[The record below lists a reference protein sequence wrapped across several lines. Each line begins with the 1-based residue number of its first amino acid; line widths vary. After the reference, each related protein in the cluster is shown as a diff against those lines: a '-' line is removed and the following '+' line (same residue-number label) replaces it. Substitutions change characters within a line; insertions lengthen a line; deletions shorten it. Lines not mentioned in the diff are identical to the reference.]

1 MLLNEKN
8 EEIEMLRSEL
18 EMLMHERANLLRV
31 TGAAAAFVANL
42 DSRDLPSSSYEAAE
56 ILADSLNHIQED
68 TLQDALLAVK
78 AEVAI
83 DTPERRQ
90 AARRKNS

>member
-1 MLLNEKN
+1 MPLNEKN

-18 EMLMHERANLLRV
+18 EMLMQERTKLLRV

-42 DSRDLPSSSYEAAE
+42 DSRDLPASSYEAAE

-90 AARRKNS
+90 AARRKNT